1 MLKNKTSKK
10 TSLRSNYMHLRNHKV
25 VLALVLTVALVLGLA
40 GTAFASW
47 SDLTA
52 SILGDYGIT
61 ESEVA
66 QISDGYTDGSWKPYA
81 DMQRR
86 QFVKMADDAYV
97 ITLVSPATP
106 TYTDVPASD
115 EYYPLV
121 EGATAA
127 GLINGV
133 GGGLFAPLDTITRE
147 QGIAIIARYVAGDN
161 GYDLD
166 SYYADPEAE
175 YASFADA
182 GDVSGS
188 LVEEMAF
195 AVDFGIV
202 EGNAFGD
209 LDPQGTMSRIQ
220 GAAMLIRSWGIVP
233 EEEPAA
239 TTTTTTEP
247 AATTTTTTGPVVDS
261 VTLSPESGVN
271 TQGDDHTVTAT
282 VLDQFGEPMQDVTVD
297 FTWSLDV
304 SDNASA
310 TEYFTSSA
318 TTDSNGK
325 ITSTWTGASEWG
337 PAEITASV
345 GSVDSNTV
353 TKYWAL
359 QVASIEWLDT
369 NIIIPAS
376 LGNTGSSY
384 NIRLNGPTGSILAT
398 VTYDGGVVYPTSNT
412 QDLTFATSLWIEF
425 VGADD
430 DDGDPNWV
438 YDDESSE
445 TLVVTSVTL
454 SPDSSVNAPGE
465 DHRVTATV
473 VDQFGDPMQDVTV
486 DFTWSLDVSEN
497 GTATD
502 FTSSATTDSNG
513 EVTSTWN
520 GDDEWGPA
528 DITAS
533 ANGVESTTVS
543 KYWAENTDSQYNY
556 QDIVLP
562 SGMGAVL
569 DDQSFTIRLDD
580 GTVIYNGTATYDNNN
595 GTTVTT
601 SHTFSGNDTIWIN
614 FPDDSLTSGD
624 ANWWWSV
631 PQPW

>member
-1 MLKNKTSKK
+1 
-10 TSLRSNYMHLRNHKV
+10 MHLRNHKV
-25 VLALVLTVALVLGLA
+25 VLALVLTAALVLGLA

-115 EYYPLV
+115 EYYPFV

-147 QGIAIIARYVAGDN
+147 QAIAIIARYVAGDN

-175 YASFADA
+175 YASFAHG

-310 TEYFTSSA
+310 TEDFTSSA
-318 TTDSNGK
+318 TTGSNGK

-337 PAEITASV
+337 HAEITASV

-369 NIIIPAS
+369 NIIIPAG
-376 LGNTGSSY
+376 LGNDGSEY
-384 NIRLNGPTGSILAT
+384 NIRLNGPKGNIIVTG
-398 VTYDGGVVYPTSNT
+398 TYSDAVVSPTSNT
-412 QDLTFATSLWIEF
+412 KDVDGATSLWIEF
-425 VGADD
+425 VGAGDT
-430 DDGDPNWV
+430 DGDPNWV
-438 YDDESSE
+438 YDDDSSE
-445 TLVVTSVTL
+445 TPVGVTKVVDSITL
-454 SPDSSVNAPGE
+454 SPTGVVNFTYSAGPA
-465 DHRVTATV
+465 DHTVTATLD
-473 VDQFGDPMQDVTV
+473 DQFGDLYTQDATVTFTWQQVEDATVSFTADVTTNTGVASYTPIDASVAAGAWDITAEADGETSTAATKYWASTDATINATANDVTV
-486 DFTWSLDVSEN
+486 AAGLASDYDFRDFDVVVMNNDGDPVVIGSGTYGNSGGTNVSTTYTFTSGEEVFIDFPFSTRED
-497 GTATD
+497 GLFDWFCATAT
-502 FTSSATTDSNG
+502 T
-513 EVTSTWN
+513 
-520 GDDEWGPA
+520 P
-528 DITAS
+528 
-533 ANGVESTTVS
+533 
-543 KYWAENTDSQYNY
+543 
-556 QDIVLP
+556 
-562 SGMGAVL
+562 
-569 DDQSFTIRLDD
+569 
-580 GTVIYNGTATYDNNN
+580 
-595 GTTVTT
+595 
-601 SHTFSGNDTIWIN
+601 
-614 FPDDSLTSGD
+614 
-624 ANWWWSV
+624 
-631 PQPW
+631 

>member
-1 MLKNKTSKK
+1 
-10 TSLRSNYMHLRNHKV
+10 MHLRNHKV
-25 VLALVLTVALVLGLA
+25 VLALVLTAALVLGLA

-115 EYYPLV
+115 EYYPFV

-147 QGIAIIARYVAGDN
+147 QAIAIIARYVAGDN

-209 LDPQGTMSRIQ
+209 LDPQGTMTRIQ
-220 GAAMLIRSWGIVP
+220 GAAMLIRSWGLV
-233 EEEPAA
+233 PAA

-247 AATTTTTTGPVVDS
+247 AATTTTTTEPVVDS

-271 TQGDDHTVTAT
+271 FADADHTVTAT
-282 VLDQFGEPMQDVTVD
+282 MNDQFGDLYAQDATVT
-297 FTWSLDV
+297 FTWQQVEDKTVSFTADV
-304 SDNASA
+304 LS
-310 TEYFTSSA
+310 
-318 TTDSNGK
+318 SNGEASYTPADASVAAGAWDITAEVDGVTGV
-325 ITSTWTGASEWG
+325 ITSNIA
-337 PAEITASV
+337 
-345 GSVDSNTV
+345 
-353 TKYWAL
+353 TKYWASTDATITTTAGGGGVI
-359 QVASIEWLDT
+359 VA
-369 NIIIPAS
+369 AG
-376 LGNTGSSY
+376 LGSDYDGKTFEVVVNGVVRGSAPYNNTYGK
-384 NIRLNGPTGSILAT
+384 T
-398 VTYDGGVVYPTSNT
+398 VTTTWTFTSGDEVFIHFRFSTREDYLFDWFCATTPYPVVV
-412 QDLTFATSLWIEF
+412 D
-425 VGADD
+425 
-430 DDGDPNWV
+430 
-438 YDDESSE
+438 
-445 TLVVTSVTL
+445 SVTL
-454 SPDSSVNAPGE
+454 SPTSAVNFSTDSTTNA
-465 DHRVTATV
+465 DHTVTATLY
-473 VDQFGDPMQDVTV
+473 DQFGELYAQDATVT
-486 DFTWSLDVSEN
+486 FTWRQVEDATVSFTADVS
-497 GTATD
+497 
-502 FTSSATTDSNG
+502 SSNG
-513 EVTSTWN
+513 EASYTYTP
-520 GDDEWGPA
+520 DDASVAAGAW
-528 DITAS
+528 DITAEVD
-533 ANGVESTTVS
+533 GVTGVITSNIAT
-543 KYWAENTDSQYNY
+543 KYWASN
-556 QDIVLP
+556 
-562 SGMGAVL
+562 
-569 DDQSFTIRLDD
+569 
-580 GTVIYNGTATYDNNN
+580 
-595 GTTVTT
+595 
-601 SHTFSGNDTIWIN
+601 
-614 FPDDSLTSGD
+614 
-624 ANWWWSV
+624 
-631 PQPW
+631 

>member
-1 MLKNKTSKK
+1 
-10 TSLRSNYMHLRNHKV
+10 MHLRNHKV
-25 VLALVLTVALVLGLA
+25 VLALVLTAALVLGLA

-66 QISDGYTDGSWKPYA
+66 QKSDGYTDGSWKPYA

-115 EYYPLV
+115 EYYPFV

-147 QGIAIIARYVAGDN
+147 QAIAIIARYVAGDN

-310 TEYFTSSA
+310 TEDFTSSA
-318 TTDSNGK
+318 TTGSNGK

-359 QVASIEWLDT
+359 QVASIEWSGRDIT
-369 NIIIPAS
+369 IPAG
-376 LGNTGSSY
+376 LGNDGSEY
-384 NIRLNGPTGSILAT
+384 NIRLNGPKGNIIVTG
-398 VTYDGGVVYPTSNT
+398 TYSDAVVSPTSNT
-412 QDLTFATSLWIEF
+412 KDVDGATSLWIEF
-425 VGADD
+425 VGAGDT
-430 DDGDPNWV
+430 DGDPNWV
-438 YDDESSE
+438 YDDDSSE
-445 TLVVTSVTL
+445 TPVGVTKVVDSITL
-454 SPDSSVNAPGE
+454 SPTGVVNFTDTTGNA
-465 DHRVTATV
+465 DHTVTATLD
-473 VDQFGDPMQDVTV
+473 DQFGDLYTQDATVTFTWQQVEDATVSFTADVTTNSGVASYTPIEVSVAAGAWDITAEADGETSNIATKYWASNIDVSINATAGQNDVTV
-486 DFTWSLDVSEN
+486 SAGLGTDYDGQDFDVVVNGVVRGSATYNNTYGKTVSTTWTFTW
-497 GTATD
+497 
-502 FTSSATTDSNG
+502 
-513 EVTSTWN
+513 
-520 GDDEWGPA
+520 
-528 DITAS
+528 
-533 ANGVESTTVS
+533 
-543 KYWAENTDSQYNY
+543 Y
-556 QDIVLP
+556 
-562 SGMGAVL
+562 
-569 DDQSFTIRLDD
+569 
-580 GTVIYNGTATYDNNN
+580 
-595 GTTVTT
+595 
-601 SHTFSGNDTIWIN
+601 
-614 FPDDSLTSGD
+614 
-624 ANWWWSV
+624 
-631 PQPW
+631 

>member
-1 MLKNKTSKK
+1 
-10 TSLRSNYMHLRNHKV
+10 MHLRNHKV
-25 VLALVLTVALVLGLA
+25 VLALVLTAALVLGLV

-66 QISDGYTDGSWKPYA
+66 QISDGYTDGNWKPYA

-86 QFVKMADDAYV
+86 QFVKMADDAYG

-115 EYYPLV
+115 DYYPYV

-127 GLINGV
+127 GLVNGI
-133 GGGLFAPLDTITRE
+133 GGGLFAPMDTITRE
-147 QGIAIIARYVAGDN
+147 EGAAIIARYVADDN

-209 LDPQGTMSRIQ
+209 LDPQGTLSRIQ

-247 AATTTTTTGPVVDS
+247 AATTTTTTEPVVDS

-271 TQGDDHTVTAT
+271 AQGEDHAVSAT
-282 VLDQFGEPMQDVTVD
+282 VL
-297 FTWSLDV
+297 
-304 SDNASA
+304 
-310 TEYFTSSA
+310 
-318 TTDSNGK
+318 
-325 ITSTWTGASEWG
+325 
-337 PAEITASV
+337 
-345 GSVDSNTV
+345 
-353 TKYWAL
+353 
-359 QVASIEWLDT
+359 
-369 NIIIPAS
+369 
-376 LGNTGSSY
+376 
-384 NIRLNGPTGSILAT
+384 
-398 VTYDGGVVYPTSNT
+398 
-412 QDLTFATSLWIEF
+412 
-425 VGADD
+425 
-430 DDGDPNWV
+430 
-438 YDDESSE
+438 
-445 TLVVTSVTL
+445 
-454 SPDSSVNAPGE
+454 
-465 DHRVTATV
+465 
-473 VDQFGDPMQDVTV
+473 DQFGDPMQDVTV

-601 SHTFSGNDTIWIN
+601 SHTFSGNETIWIN

-624 ANWWWSV
+624 ANWWRSD
-631 PQPW
+631 PDPIL